1 MALQQAYIALI
12 IGRIGIMK
20 EVNKKLNRMQWIN
33 KGILFFILLF
43 AFEPILSSSNIYWYL
58 LAVSASIVFLIFIG
72 FILGIFIKKIPIKN
86 NLINEGKISYGYL
99 LASLLGL
106 VIYYIYKGELLN
118 FWIVIIF
125 LDLGNIYLEQ
135 SSKDI
140 KQKGT

>member
-1 MALQQAYIALI
+1 MTLQQAYIALI

-135 SSKDI
+135 SSKDT

>member
-1 MALQQAYIALI
+1 
-12 IGRIGIMK
+12 
-20 EVNKKLNRMQWIN
+20 MQWIN

-43 AFEPILSSSNIYWYL
+43 TFEPILSSSNIYWYL

-135 SSKDI
+135 SSKDT

>member
-135 SSKDI
+135 SSKDT

>member
-20 EVNKKLNRMQWIN
+20 EINKKLNRMQWIN

-43 AFEPILSSSNIYWYL
+43 ALEPILSSSNIYWYL
-58 LAVSASIVFLIFIG
+58 LAVSASIVLLIFIG
-72 FILGIFIKKIPIKN
+72 FILGIFLKKIPIKN

-135 SSKDI
+135 SSKDT

>member
-125 LDLGNIYLEQ
+125 LNLGNIYLEQ
-135 SSKDI
+135 SSKDT

>member
-1 MALQQAYIALI
+1 
-12 IGRIGIMK
+12 MK
-20 EVNKKLNRMQWIN
+20 LLNKKLNRMQWIN

-43 AFEPILSSSNIYWYL
+43 TFEPILSSSNIYWYL

-106 VIYYIYKGELLN
+106 VIYYIY
-118 FWIVIIF
+118 
-125 LDLGNIYLEQ
+125 IY
-135 SSKDI
+135 I
-140 KQKGT
+140 

>member
-1 MALQQAYIALI
+1 
-12 IGRIGIMK
+12 MK
-20 EVNKKLNRMQWIN
+20 EINKKLNRMQWIN

-72 FILGIFIKKIPIKN
+72 FMLGIFIKKIPIKN

-135 SSKDI
+135 SSKDT